1 MEERIRRAARD
12 VDLDHRPRGNEVVV
26 GGLFVDR
33 RTGVELK
40 IARERDREHEHDARK
55 AGARA
60 HALFSEHQAR
70 EHEHQHKAL
79 KNDDHGRGNFECVVA
94 HDAARRADEP
104 QVGGEHGV
112 AAQLHLVVAR
122 EREREKRQR

>member
-1 MEERIRRAARD
+1 M
-12 VDLDHRPRGNEVVV
+12 
-26 GGLFVDR
+26 
-33 RTGVELK
+33 
-40 IARERDREHEHDARK
+40 

-70 EHEHQHKAL
+70 EHKHQHKPL
-79 KNDDHGRGNFECVVA
+79 KNDDHGRGNFERVVA